1 MSRHDCSAS
10 QGLEPC
16 SYKMQDKS
24 ATQIQRSTDISKQGT
39 DTETGGI
46 KQKRKMRQV
55 EQNPE
60 VQVKYSAV

>member
-1 MSRHDCSAS
+1 
-10 QGLEPC
+10 
-16 SYKMQDKS
+16 MQDKS